1 MMTEE
6 EIATRITATETRV
19 ESLVEHLEKLE
30 ADHEVLARLATALEV
45 MATKQ
50 EALAE
55 KMDDISEKVCVLEA
69 VPAGKWKA
77 LIGYL
82 IAAAAS
88 SGATWVATHWQG

>member
-6 EIATRITATETRV
+6 EIATRITADETRTQALW
-19 ESLVEHLEKLE
+19 ERLEKLE
-30 ADHEVLARLATALEV
+30 GDHEVLARLATALEV

-55 KMDDISEKVCVLEA
+55 KMDMISEKVVVLEA

-77 LIGYL
+77 LVGYL

-88 SGATWVATHWQG
+88 SGATWIVSNLPM

>member
-19 ESLVEHLEKLE
+19 EALWERLEKLE
-30 ADHEVLARLATALEV
+30 GDHEVLARLATALEV

-55 KMDDISEKVCVLEA
+55 KMEDISDKVCVLEA
-69 VPAGKWKA
+69 IPAGRWKA
-77 LIGYL
+77 LVGYL

-88 SGATWVATHWQG
+88 SGATWLASHWPQ

>member
-6 EIATRITATETRV
+6 EIATRITATETRL
-19 ESLVEHLEKLE
+19 EGLGARLEKLE
-30 ADHEVLARLATALEV
+30 GDHEVLARLATALEV

-55 KMDDISEKVCVLEA
+55 KMDDISDKVCVLEA

-77 LIGYL
+77 LVGYL

-88 SGATWVATHWQG
+88 SGATWFATHWQG

>member
-6 EIATRITATETRV
+6 EIATRITAAETR
-19 ESLVEHLEKLE
+19 SQALGDRLDRLEE
-30 ADHEVLARLATALEV
+30 DHEVLARLATALEV

-55 KMDDISEKVCVLEA
+55 KMDAISDKVGVLEA
-69 VPAGKWKA
+69 VPAGRWKA
-77 LIGYL
+77 LVGYL

-88 SGATWVATHWQG
+88 SGATWFVSNWQM